1 MGMIVTL
8 YLISANVYNAVEAPP
23 TRGFSYIEVWMLGTQ
38 APILLALS
46 EYGFILLLK
55 KVAKKITTKE
65 NQAQDINHKNL
76 TPCCT
81 IFHSYSVLKS
91 QRTFTTLN
99 KPRTQLCQ
107 VKLHFLGRQ

>member
-1 MGMIVTL
+1 MIVTL

-65 NQAQDINHKNL
+65 NQAQDINHNDAEPDLDDRIKML
-76 TPCCT
+76 D
-81 IFHSYSVLKS
+81 
-91 QRTFTTLN
+91 FTTMIVSLISISAFISIYWIC
-99 KPRTQLCQ
+99 LSM
-107 VKLHFLGRQ
+107 

>member
-38 APILLALS
+38 VPILLALF

-55 KVAKKITTKE
+55 KVAKKKTVEE
-65 NQAQDINHKNL
+65 NQHVDQNDSGSDLDEKIKILDFATMIISL
-76 TPCCT
+76 ISISAFVSIYWICL
-81 IFHSYSVLKS
+81 SM
-91 QRTFTTLN
+91 
-99 KPRTQLCQ
+99 
-107 VKLHFLGRQ
+107 

>member
-38 APILLALS
+38 APIILALF

-55 KVAKKITTKE
+55 KVKKKIITNE
-65 NQAQDINHKNL
+65 NQDINHNNAEPDLDDKIKML
-76 TPCCT
+76 D
-81 IFHSYSVLKS
+81 
-91 QRTFTTLN
+91 FTTMIVSLISISAFISIYWIC
-99 KPRTQLCQ
+99 LSI
-107 VKLHFLGRQ
+107 

>member
-38 APILLALS
+38 APIILALF

-55 KVAKKITTKE
+55 KVTKKIITNE
-65 NQAQDINHKNL
+65 NQDINHNNAEPDLDDKIKML
-76 TPCCT
+76 D
-81 IFHSYSVLKS
+81 
-91 QRTFTTLN
+91 FTTMIVSLISISAFIFIYWIC
-99 KPRTQLCQ
+99 LSI
-107 VKLHFLGRQ
+107 